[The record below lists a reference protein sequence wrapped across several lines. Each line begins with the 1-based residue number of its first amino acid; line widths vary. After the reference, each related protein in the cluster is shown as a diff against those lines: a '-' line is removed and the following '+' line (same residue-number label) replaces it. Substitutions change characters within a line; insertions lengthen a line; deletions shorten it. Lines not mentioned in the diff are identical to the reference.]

1 MGDIEPIS
9 ILIASCPQNIESFG
23 CIGVCVDVDD
33 RHRVTP
39 NYKTGLTRLTQ
50 AQLTALST
58 TLRYQS
64 LVSSCGFTTDVE
76 CAFRPRRDT

>member
-9 ILIASCPQNIESFG
+9 ILIASCPQNTESFG
-23 CIGVCVDVDD
+23 CIGVGVNVDD

-39 NYKTGLTRLTQ
+39 DYKTGLTRLTR

-64 LVSSCGFTTDVE
+64 LVSSRGVTTDIE
-76 CAFRPRRDT
+76 CAFCPRRDT